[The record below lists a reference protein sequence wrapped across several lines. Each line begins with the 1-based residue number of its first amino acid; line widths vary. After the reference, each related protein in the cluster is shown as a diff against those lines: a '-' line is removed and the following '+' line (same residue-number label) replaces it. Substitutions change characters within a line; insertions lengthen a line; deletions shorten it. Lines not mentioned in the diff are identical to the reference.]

1 MSASVAAA
9 IASQVVFF
17 DDGSAKAAEIKVL
30 ASAALRGTLVQL
42 APQFERATDHKVV
55 MDFAPVAVLK
65 RRLDA
70 GETFTIVILSPTL
83 IDELIK
89 QGKVAANTRAAIG
102 RVGLGLGVPTGAPKP
117 DISSIESLKR
127 TLLNA
132 KLVGYTAESESGI
145 EFLEVVDR
153 LGLSQE
159 MRPKLKAYKVGAAI
173 FGKGEADMFATSIA
187 SILGISAAD
196 LVGGFPPEVQ
206 IYHDFVAGMSATTEE
221 QEAAKAFLQ
230 FLVSPTATPVLKA
243 KGLDRF

>member
-1 MSASVAAA
+1 
-9 IASQVVFF
+9 VVFF

-173 FGKGEADMFATSIA
+173 FGKGEADMFATRGSDLPRFRGWYERNYGGA
-187 SILGISAAD
+187 GSRKSFPSVSGLAD
-196 LVGGFPPEVQ
+196 RDSG
-206 IYHDFVAGMSATTEE
+206 
-221 QEAAKAFLQ
+221 AK
-230 FLVSPTATPVLKA
+230 SEGP
-243 KGLDRF
+243 